1 MVRARPT
8 GYVEP
13 YPGETPATAS
23 SESLRERLARLEA
36 KGLSEADLK
45 TLTDDIDALEAKVAG
60 SGH

>member
-1 MVRARPT
+1 MNPIPGSADT
-8 GYVEP
+8 G
-13 YPGETPATAS
+13 

-45 TLTDDIDALEAKVAG
+45 TLTDDIDALEARVAG